1 MKTKNY
7 FIIPVLALLA
17 ASSCQNEDR
26 NWQPATGE
34 EVRFGATLEQ
44 KAGSRTIYGEEN
56 TMNGTFPIYWVNGD
70 EVIVSSPECGARNG
84 VGTANYKVTVKG
96 AAQNYATSL
105 DKTGEIGVRWGENER
120 GTFY

>member
-7 FIIPVLALLA
+7 FIIPVLALLT

-56 TMNGTFPIYWVNGD
+56 TVNGTFPIYWVNGD

-84 VGTANYKVTVKG
+84 VGTANIISTYVHNTYLRD
-96 AAQNYATSL
+96 AYA
-105 DKTGEIGVRWGENER
+105 VRCVREK
-120 GTFY
+120 